1 MYKIRREVKKKIV
14 LGTLRCA
21 NGSGH
26 KFVAVVL
33 LMILVPCALLN
44 YRELEF
50 DDEVEKR
57 NGLIDKDAIAQRLE
71 EIYKRLE
78 AIDAYSE
85 EAHAAS
91 ILAGQKLNSYKGNY
105 DLFERTH
112 DEQIENF

>member
-1 MYKIRREVKKKIV
+1 MFRWFQWNLCYSIAEKSLVI
-14 LGTLRCA
+14 
-21 NGSGH
+21 GSWLPS
-26 KFVAVVL
+26 FCFFL
-33 LMILVPCALLN
+33 SFL
-44 YRELEF
+44 RELEF

>member
-1 MYKIRREVKKKIV
+1 MLSNTAKSSSVKPEPYPNVATLLIV
-14 LGTLRCA
+14 LWVT
-21 NGSGH
+21 S
-26 KFVAVVL
+26 VE
-33 LMILVPCALLN
+33 
-44 YRELEF
+44 RELEF